1 MGIIYLK
8 HINNKLNKNIKDNKF
23 GNKLNN
29 LIGLMIKNK
38 CDITHKKD
46 ETILTCK
53 KENKI
58 HDLKIVKQK
67 NKIKYIYSKENT
79 TEIGIYNKID
89 NKTIIKFNT
98 IKVNNSEINKQT
110 EITNDI
116 NYSYSYTVTYNGK
129 SEVYLGKKID
139 EKEKFTLVKDGITT
153 NYAILNDNYLVQKGD
168 VYTITEKPSVF
179 FKYCDVEKVLLL
191 IKDKEEKNSYNV
203 TNNELKNNYKDN
215 LLSDNL
221 KDNIIKI
228 NISNDILKSIDLDF
242 SNYYSAITNQKE
254 SLTIHME
261 FADIGTTEDF
271 EIKVSW

>member
-110 EITNDI
+110 EISLFDPRAGGAWWVAV
-116 NYSYSYTVTYNGK
+116 Y
-129 SEVYLGKKID
+129 EVAQSR
-139 EKEKFTLVKDGITT
+139 TR
-153 NYAILNDNYLVQKGD
+153 
-168 VYTITEKPSVF
+168 
-179 FKYCDVEKVLLL
+179 
-191 IKDKEEKNSYNV
+191 
-203 TNNELKNNYKDN
+203 LKR
-215 LLSDNL
+215 LS
-221 KDNIIKI
+221 
-228 NISNDILKSIDLDF
+228 SSSI
-242 SNYYSAITNQKE
+242 
-254 SLTIHME
+254 H
-261 FADIGTTEDF
+261 
-271 EIKVSW
+271 

>member
-1 MGIIYLK
+1 MKFNEVLEILKKCFGKEKDDRYHAIAMLAIYGIIFIILVAS
-8 HINNKLNKNIKDNKF
+8 IRISGNNVIDYKEENPIKTPESTPIVEDNTNKEEIKEDNK
-23 GNKLNN
+23 
-29 LIGLMIKNK
+29 
-38 CDITHKKD
+38 
-46 ETILTCK
+46 ET
-53 KENKI
+53 
-58 HDLKIVKQK
+58 
-67 NKIKYIYSKENT
+67 
-79 TEIGIYNKID
+79 
-89 NKTIIKFNT
+89 
-98 IKVNNSEINKQT
+98 
-110 EITNDI
+110 ITNDI